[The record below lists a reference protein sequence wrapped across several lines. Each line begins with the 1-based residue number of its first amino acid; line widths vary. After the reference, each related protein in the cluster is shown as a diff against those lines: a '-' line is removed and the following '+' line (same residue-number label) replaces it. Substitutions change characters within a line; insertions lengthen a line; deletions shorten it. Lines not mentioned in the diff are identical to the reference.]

1 MMSDSKNMLKLTH
14 RNVISQ
20 AVLYYKRHEMD
31 TILLKD
37 VIEAMLQD
45 SAWEITKQLR
55 RDISVRKKTRYMK
68 CMQAIFQYRIGRSTE
83 LDLEW
88 MFKPI

>member
-1 MMSDSKNMLKLTH
+1 
-14 RNVISQ
+14 
-20 AVLYYKRHEMD
+20 MD

-55 RDISVRKKTRYMK
+55 KKTRYMK
-68 CMQAIFQYRIGRSTE
+68 CMQAIFECRIGRSTE
-83 LDLEW
+83 LDVAW
-88 MFKPI
+88 IFKPI